1 MDILIGNVSLD
12 TTFPGFFLFGILA
25 GLCPCNSVLCLAL
38 MGYVTGDNK
47 AERRFHDAI
56 LLTLPFGLGTLL
68 VITLLGG
75 IAAFLGKSIVLFD
88 ERIAYALGGM
98 VLFLMAIQLFGI
110 YHLPVKKIFMSL
122 RLPPSTTPLGTFL
135 LGLSFGAITMGRVAP
150 MLFAVLAVAAVSG
163 SVAYGLT
170 ISLLFGTGMVLPL
183 VIISSIGGAAGKTIR
198 TKLEEKGVL
207 IDRALG
213 IILILASIY
222 FFYLALK

>member
-1 MDILIGNVSLD
+1 MALD
-12 TTFPGFFLFGILA
+12 PTFWGFFFFGILA

-47 AERRFHDAI
+47 AERNFLDAL

-68 VITLLGG
+68 IIVPLGG
-75 IAAFLGKSIVLFD
+75 IAAFLGRSVVLFD
-88 ERIAYALGGM
+88 ERIAYALGSL
-98 VLFLMAIQLFGI
+98 VFFLMALQFFGA
-110 YHLPVKKIFMSL
+110 YHMPVKKIFMNL
-122 RLPPSTTPLGTFL
+122 RLRPSTTPLGIFL

-163 SVAYGLT
+163 SVAYGIT

-183 VIISSIGGAAGKTIR
+183 VIISSIGGAAGKAIR

-207 IDRALG
+207 IDRLLG
-213 IILILASIY
+213 IILVLVAIY
-222 FFYLALK
+222 FLFLALN

>member
-1 MDILIGNVSLD
+1 MALD

-38 MGYVTGDNK
+38 MGYVTGDDK
-47 AERRFHDAI
+47 KERRVRDAL

-68 VITLLGG
+68 VIV
-75 IAAFLGKSIVLFD
+75 FLGAIASYLGRSVVLMD
-88 ERIAYALGGM
+88 ERIAYALGGF
-98 VLFLMAIQLFGI
+98 VLLLMALQFFGA
-110 YHLPVKKIFMSL
+110 YHLPVKKVFRIL
-122 RLPPSTTPLGTFL
+122 RLPPSTTPAGTFL

-163 SVAYGLT
+163 SVIYGIT

-198 TKLEEKGVL
+198 IKLEEKGVL
-207 IDRALG
+207 IDWLLG
-213 IILILASIY
+213 LTLVMAAIY
-222 FFYLALK
+222 FLFLALN

>member
-1 MDILIGNVSLD
+1 MALD

-47 AERRFHDAI
+47 KERRIRDAL

-68 VITLLGG
+68 VIVLLGG
-75 IAAFLGKSIVLFD
+75 IAAYLGKSIVLMD
-88 ERIAYALGGM
+88 EKIAYALGGF
-98 VLFLMAIQLFGI
+98 VLLLMALQFFGA
-110 YHLPVKKIFMSL
+110 YHLPVKKVFRSL
-122 RLPPSTTPLGTFL
+122 RLPPSTTPIGTFL

-163 SVAYGLT
+163 SVIYGLT

-198 TKLEEKGVL
+198 TNLEEKGVL

-213 IILILASIY
+213 IILILVSIY